1 MPWDGS
7 QRGDVLG
14 GRPGPCRCRSP
25 RCRCGAYILV
35 HRPSTRETQSHDTS
49 SVPFAGAPSTSLL
62 PGGLHFDVGD
72 AGRPR
77 GCSVAGRR
85 WTQNRP
91 WMYWQVARGPGLP
104 TGYSILAPGPH
115 ECASPCAPPWRSDMT
130 TRVSGSEKKCLACSA
145 GAGRPRCPA
154 LPKCPKHSHPSPER
168 RWWFAHLKC
177 VAERSSGQA
186 LSGDICQLPTNTLL
200 SETGTYSTVETEVPG
215 RRRALIIVCAG
226 RERLKSVGGAG

>member
-1 MPWDGS
+1 MPRRAAAPRRRPARSRRGRPGAAWSDPRARRRSAGLRSMPWDGS

-62 PGGLHFDVGD
+62 PGGLHFDVGH

-77 GCSVAGRR
+77 GCSVAGRP

-145 GAGRPRCPA
+145 GAVALDARPCRSA
-154 LPKCPKHSHPSPER
+154 RSTRTRLRRGGGGSP
-168 RWWFAHLKC
+168 
-177 VAERSSGQA
+177 
-186 LSGDICQLPTNTLL
+186 T
-200 SETGTYSTVETEVPG
+200 
-215 RRRALIIVCAG
+215 
-226 RERLKSVGGAG
+226 